1 MTRKEIGTYVTYLS
15 ITDGSKN
22 KSKGKWESILS
33 WMIMKT
39 ESYQDLWDVIKA
51 VLTGKFVSC
60 KACIRKEWSQIDD
73 ISFYFKK
80 LEKRRVN

>member
-1 MTRKEIGTYVTYLS
+1 
-15 ITDGSKN
+15 
-22 KSKGKWESILS
+22 
-33 WMIMKT
+33 MKI